1 MAPGAPDGD
10 RSPSNRTAGVGTK
23 EPSRHGIGTRKR
35 RGDGETRIP
44 VDRMVATRQWF
55 ATRSGR
61 VARES
66 DLFVALFLGVEQARG
81 PTETSGDLSGPS
93 S

>member
-1 MAPGAPDGD
+1 VSGLAGHRSLFSLRVGRSRAMAPGAPDGD

-61 VARES
+61 VARE
-66 DLFVALFLGVEQARG
+66 
-81 PTETSGDLSGPS
+81 
-93 S
+93 